1 MYTKATF
8 KDHEN
13 SIHTG
18 IPRKNY
24 FPYEHYILQC
34 QTPMPLN
41 EEEKGTVEKILA
53 KHLANQ
59 EIVSLVE
66 NGRGELFSFYDN
78 PEHPIILN
86 GSTKLPV
93 DLFPDEIDDFIY
105 VAEHWFDLLSELK
118 NAISNAEWHVTL
130 DDKPLFWNEEDRKY
144 EHPAEK

>member
-1 MYTKATF
+1 
-8 KDHEN
+8 
-13 SIHTG
+13 
-18 IPRKNY
+18 
-24 FPYEHYILQC
+24 
-34 QTPMPLN
+34 MPLN